1 MAEKEAKKE
10 AIEIIYEISNIL
22 NVNLDKET
30 IVILIQLCE
39 YGVSPKVLSH
49 IIIQLKKEKEKF
61 LQNLSNNMGNIKQGN
76 A

>member
-1 MAEKEAKKE
+1 MGDKEAKKE
-10 AIEIIYEISNIL
+10 AIEIIYEIANIL

-39 YGVSPKVLSH
+39 YGVSPKILSH
-49 IIIQLKKEKEKF
+49 IIIQLKKEREKF
-61 LQNLSNNMGNIKQGN
+61 LQNVSNNMENLKQGN

>member
-1 MAEKEAKKE
+1 MSEKEAKKE

-39 YGVSPKVLSH
+39 YGVSPKILSH

-61 LQNLSNNMGNIKQGN
+61 IQNMYNASMSNISK
-76 A
+76 

>member
-1 MAEKEAKKE
+1 MSEKEAKKE

-39 YGVSPKVLSH
+39 YGVSPKILSH

-61 LQNLSNNMGNIKQGN
+61 IQNMYN
-76 A
+76 ANVKSLNK

>member
-49 IIIQLKKEKEKF
+49 IIIQLKKEKQKF
-61 LQNLSNNMGNIKQGN
+61 LQNVSKNMGNLKQGN